1 MIPFIRRQ
9 KILDLL
15 NEKDIVY
22 IEDFVKATNVSD
34 ATVRRDM
41 KTLYEEGYIDLLS
54 GGAAKLRTQMGERPL
69 PERVLINKEEKEI
82 LGKYAASLV
91 NDGDF
96 IFIGPGTTENTIIP
110 HLEGK
115 NITLVTNGAVGA
127 GYGEIVLIVGG
138 SSSRQTEKTNNKPVD
153 ATIMGIV
160 DTINIH
166 GNETYNKA
174 AQK

>member
-1 MIPFIRRQ
+1 M
-9 KILDLL
+9 
-15 NEKDIVY
+15 
-22 IEDFVKATNVSD
+22 
-34 ATVRRDM
+34 
-41 KTLYEEGYIDLLS
+41 
-54 GGAAKLRTQMGERPL
+54 
-69 PERVLINKEEKEI
+69 
-82 LGKYAASLV
+82 YAARV
-91 NDGDF
+91 
-96 IFIGPGTTENTIIP
+96 IGTTVCTRKDDRMSGLKMQVVEPVNLMTMEV
-110 HLEGK
+110 EGK
-115 NITLVTNGAVGA
+115 PVVAIDAVGA